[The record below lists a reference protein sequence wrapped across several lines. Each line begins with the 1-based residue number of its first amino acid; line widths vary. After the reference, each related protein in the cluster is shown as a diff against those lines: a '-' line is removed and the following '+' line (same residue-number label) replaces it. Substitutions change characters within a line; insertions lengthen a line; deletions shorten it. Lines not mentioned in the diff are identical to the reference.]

1 MERDLPVLTS
11 LLTSLGKL
19 CEARAVAVWEP
30 GEDQLHLVADWQLDQ
45 PLLDLLRRGW
55 RAFERELRDGRR
67 AMLQPDVLLLPL
79 LARDATLLG
88 VLQYVGTPLPAGPKQ
103 LLLDETAEDVK
114 ALLAAT
120 LPPAARTPRMLPL
133 LSVDLDGEPD
143 TLTRRT
149 YGALV
154 ERCGGDVSAAA
165 AMLAMA
171 RSMFYDRMDACG
183 LLRWKPRKRTDET
196 GG

>member
-11 LLTSLGKL
+11 LLTSLGRL
-19 CEARAVAVWEP
+19 CEAQAVAVWELV
-30 GEDQLHLVADWQLDQ
+30 EDQLRLVADWQLDQ
-45 PLLDLLRRGW
+45 PAFDLLRRGFEE
-55 RAFERELRDGRR
+55 FERELQAGRPVAPR
-67 AMLQPDVLLLPL
+67 SDVLLLPL
-79 LARDATLLG
+79 LARDGRLLG
-88 VLQYVGTPLPAGPKQ
+88 VLHYVGTPLPAGPRQ
-103 LLLDETAEDVK
+103 RLLDETAEDVK
-114 ALLAAT
+114 ALLVTT
-120 LPPAARTPRMLPL
+120 LPPEAGTRRMRSL

-143 TLTRRT
+143 TLTRRA

-183 LLRWKPRKRTDET
+183 LSRWKPRKRSGES